1 MIRRER
7 IEPIRVYF
15 VNSARF
21 PADAGKSATSK
32 EVNSEFASRTQL
44 SLQQAANLHEQGR
57 VITLQTQLRA
67 TRIQQY
73 KFLRDQKQLRHLKF
87 AKRTWPNIQLALN
100 ICENKEE

>member
-1 MIRRER
+1 MEVIRRER

-32 EVNSEFASRTQL
+32 EVNS
-44 SLQQAANLHEQGR
+44 
-57 VITLQTQLRA
+57 
-67 TRIQQY
+67 QY
-73 KFLRDQKQLRHLKF
+73 MFLRDQKQLRHLKF

-100 ICENKEE
+100 ICENKKE